1 MITYFYKS
9 LRSEKVEQTKGFRKG
24 VWVHVEDPTRD
35 ELQELADTFK
45 VDADLLHDA
54 TDEDEMPRLEHNGEF
69 VYVYVRAPH
78 VRKLGTFDT
87 VPLLFIFAEDCL
99 ITVSEKSLE
108 CLHRFID
115 GDSEFATTQRTKLF
129 LQMMH
134 VIVNQYDDHITET
147 GKQIKSIRARLRG
160 HEISN
165 KDFLDFVTIE
175 DELNEFLSALQ
186 PNNATLRRLSIGKHI
201 PLFQEDQNIVDDLL
215 LSTDQSVEA
224 SHANIKSIVN
234 IRQAY
239 TAISSNNL
247 NRTMKILTVATVLIS
262 LPNTIFGMYGMNIGL
277 PFQNAV
283 WAYMAVVSM
292 VLVLL
297 IAIYLIFKGK
307 KVI

>member
-1 MITYFYKS
+1 MISYFYKS
-9 LRSEKVEQTKGFRKG
+9 LRSEKLETTKGFRKG
-24 VWVHVEDPTRD
+24 VWVHAENPTR
-35 ELQELADTFK
+35 EEIEEIAEKFK
-45 VDADLLHDA
+45 LDSGLLSDAL
-54 TDEDEMPRLEHNGEF
+54 DEDEMPRLEHNADS
-69 VYVYVRAPH
+69 VYIYVRAPH
-78 VRKLGTFDT
+78 VRKFGNFDT
-87 VPLLFIFAEDCL
+87 VPLLFIFADDCL
-99 ITVSEKSLE
+99 VTVSEQPLG

-115 GDSEFATTQRTKLF
+115 GSTEFATTQRTKLF

-134 VIVNQYDDHITET
+134 VIVSQYDDYITET

-201 PLFQEDQNIVDDLL
+201 PLYQEDQNIVDDLL

-247 NRTMKILTVATVLIS
+247 NRTMKILTIATVLIS

-277 PFQNAV
+277 PLQNHAWSYVAV
-283 WAYMAVVSM
+283 ISIVVT
-292 VLVLL
+292 LL
-297 IAIYLIFKGK
+297 IAIYLVFKRK